1 MTILYPVADNA
12 EAALHAPRGYAARE
26 RDAGRLAETAVIFVT
41 ETVGPAFDSEAAALD
56 AYAGRLD
63 DERPGRHV
71 TVAPEARW
79 CALRP
84 VAPPGAGRTR
94 KPVKPVMKGGRRWP
108 APNPAAPQAK
118 WRLSVSYWRIAGA
131 EAAAETAAALEAAR
145 KLRRD
150 AAGEGLG
157 AGALRALAQQ
167 PLRPVRPQQPLDIG
181 LFETRPPEAPH
192 IIMPDE

>member
-26 RDAGRLAETAVIFVT
+26 RDAGALVDGAVTFVT
-41 ETVGPAFDSEAAALD
+41 EAVGPAFDSEEAALD

-63 DERPGRHV
+63 DERAGHRF
-71 TVAPEARW
+71 TVPPEARW

-84 VAPPGAGRTR
+84 VAPEGAPRRR

-108 APNPAAPQAK
+108 VPEASAPRAR

-131 EAAAETAAALEAAR
+131 AMAAEAAAALEAAR

-157 AGALRALAQQ
+157 AGALRALAHQ

-192 IIMPDE
+192 IVMPDE